1 MVQNVTLSMPEGYS
15 SHFTLL
21 SKTNLTFA
29 SIFSIKF
36 YIQEDAAAL
45 QLALLHFGAPAA
57 QLVLRFV

>member
-1 MVQNVTLSMPEGYS
+1 MVQNITLSMPEGYS

-45 QLALLHFGAPAA
+45 QLTLLHFGALVA
-57 QLVLRFV
+57 Q